1 MNEPITVGGGLLTLS
16 LLAGT
21 KTEIGPDGKVTCRN
35 VLDLPEAK
43 HVALSATGLWPAP
56 AAASL
61 TLFNYTVPAGQIL
74 IIDYASLY
82 TAAADEA
89 TADIEFGLN
98 ANASTFWYYVLGG
111 ASTNLGI
118 ATGPQNVFNRP
129 CFLVFP
135 SGSMPKVSI
144 GDSTAQTDES
154 RRIFITANAWQCS
167 ENLYEVFRRYSTV
180 FAV

>member
-21 KTEIGPDGKVTCRN
+21 KTEIGADGKVTCKN

-56 AAASL
+56 AAAAL

-74 IIDYASLY
+74 IIDYCSLY
-82 TAAADEA
+82 TCVADQS

-98 ANASTFWYYVLGG
+98 ANVATQWFYTLNGTT
-111 ASTNLGI
+111 TNLGI
-118 ATGPQNVFNRP
+118 ATGAQNVFNRP
-129 CFLVFP
+129 IFLVFP
-135 SGSMPKVSI
+135 SGSMPKVTI
-144 GDSTAQTDES
+144 GDSTAQVDES
-154 RRIFITANAWQCS
+154 RRIFVTANAWQCS
-167 ENLYEVFRRYSTV
+167 ENLYEVFRRYQSV